1 MLTARRPLATFTA
14 LLMLSSAL
22 GACSMV
28 PDYERPAVATPSAF
42 TGPAAKAGAVE
53 VSSSW
58 WSSFSDPELQTLMSE
73 ALKENLDIIAA
84 LHRVEQAEGQL
95 RSTNSSLFPT
105 VDASGSASRTTS
117 SDTSGSTRSASGTL
131 KVSYALD
138 LWGLYRAQSESAE
151 ATLRSSVYAKE
162 AAVLVVQSSV
172 ATTYFNVLNLKDRLA
187 ISRDSLAAA
196 RETLTLVEA
205 RFKYGTAS
213 ALDVSQQR
221 TALATIEA
229 GIPSLEAELGSNLH
243 ALAILLGKAPE
254 GFDVKTASAASV
266 ALPAVAVGQP
276 SALLERRPDI
286 REAEANLQSANAD
299 IGAARA
305 AFFPTIDLSAGKTV
319 DWLAGVGTANGTSLA
334 ASILAPIFSGG
345 ELEGNLQTAKARDAE
360 LAATYRKTVL
370 TAFGEVEDALTNS
383 DAYSRRQSSLAVAA
397 IEARRSYD
405 LSQASY
411 KAGASD
417 FLSVLEA
424 QRAWLTARDSEAQAR
439 LNQYTAAVNLFV
451 ALGGGWKS

>member
-1 MLTARRPLATFTA
+1 MLTARRPIATFTA

-22 GACSMV
+22 ASCSML
-28 PDYERPAVATPSAF
+28 PDYARPAVAVPASF
-42 TGPAAKAGAVE
+42 TGPAAKAGAIE
-53 VSSSW
+53 VSSTW
-58 WSSFSDPELQTLMSE
+58 WSSFNDPELQSLMNE

-84 LHRVEQAEGQL
+84 LHRVEQAQGQL

-105 VDASGSASRTTS
+105 VDASGSGSRTTS
-117 SDTSGSTRSASGTL
+117 SDKSGSTRSASGAL
-131 KVSYALD
+131 NVSYALD
-138 LWGLYRAQSESAE
+138 LWGLYRAQSEASE
-151 ATLRSSVYAKE
+151 ASLRSSIYAKE

-172 ATTYFNVLNLKDRLA
+172 ATTYFSVLNLKDRLA
-187 ISRDSLAAA
+187 IAQESLDAA
-196 RETLTLVEA
+196 RETLKLVES
-205 RFKYGTAS
+205 RFQFGTAS

-221 TALATIEA
+221 TTLAGIEATI
-229 GIPSLEAELGSNLH
+229 PPLEAELAANLH

-254 GFDVKTASAASV
+254 GFDVKTATGTTAT
-266 ALPAVAVGQP
+266 LPAVAVGQP

-319 DWLAGVGTANGTSLA
+319 DWIANLGTTNGTSIA
-334 ASILAPIFSGG
+334 ASVLAPIFSGG

-439 LNQYTAAVNLFV
+439 LNQYTSAVNLFV

>member
-14 LLMLSSAL
+14 FLMLSSAL

-28 PDYERPAVATPSAF
+28 PDYQRPAVAVPASF

-53 VSSSW
+53 VSPTW
-58 WSSFSDPELQTLMSE
+58 WSSFNDLELQSLMSE
-73 ALKENLDIIAA
+73 ALQENLDIIAA
-84 LHRVEQAEGQL
+84 LHRVEQAQGQL
-95 RSTNSSLFPT
+95 RTTNSSLFPT
-105 VDASGSASRTTS
+105 LDATGSGSRTTS
-117 SDTSGSTRSASGTL
+117 SDKSGSTRSASGAL
-131 KVSYALD
+131 NVSYALD
-138 LWGLYRAQSESAE
+138 LFGLYRAQSEASE
-151 ATLRSSVYAKE
+151 ASLRSSIYAKE
-162 AAVLVVQSSV
+162 ASILIVQSSV
-172 ATTYFNVLNLKDRLA
+172 ATTYFNVLNLKDRLTIA
-187 ISRDSLAAA
+187 RESLDAA
-196 RETLTLVEA
+196 RETLKLVES
-205 RFKYGTAS
+205 RFQFGTAS

-221 TALATIEA
+221 TTLAGIEATI
-229 GIPSLEAELGSNLH
+229 PPLESDLAANLH

-254 GFDVKTASAASV
+254 GFDVKTASGTGLT
-266 ALPAVAVGQP
+266 LPAVAVGQP

-305 AFFPTIDLSAGKTV
+305 AFFPTIDLSASKSV
-319 DWLAGVGTANGTSLA
+319 DWVASLGTTNGTSIA

-370 TAFGEVEDALTNS
+370 TAFGEVEDALVS
-383 DAYSRRQSSLAVAA
+383 ADAYSRRQSSLAVAA
-397 IEARRSYD
+397 VEARRSYD

-417 FLSVLEA
+417 LLSVLEA
-424 QRAWLTARDSEAQAR
+424 QRSWLTARDSEAQAR
-439 LNQYTAAVNLFV
+439 LNQYTSAVNLFV

>member
-1 MLTARRPLATFTA
+1 MLIARRPLATFTA

-22 GACSMV
+22 AACSMV
-28 PDYERPAVATPSAF
+28 PDYERPAVAVPASF
-42 TGPAAKAGAVE
+42 TSPVAKTGAVD
-53 VSSSW
+53 VTSTW
-58 WSSFSDPELQTLMSE
+58 WSSFNDPELQSLMDE

-84 LHRVEQAEGQL
+84 LHRVEQAQGQL

-117 SDTSGSTRSASGTL
+117 SDKSGSTRSASGAL
-131 KVSYALD
+131 NVSYALD
-138 LWGLYRAQSESAE
+138 LWGLYRAQSEASE
-151 ATLRSSVYAKE
+151 ASLRSSIYARE

-172 ATTYFNVLNLKDRLA
+172 ATTYFGILNLKDRLA
-187 ISRDSLAAA
+187 IARESLDAA
-196 RETLTLVEA
+196 RETLKLVES
-205 RFKYGTAS
+205 RFQFGTAS

-221 TALATIEA
+221 TTLAGIEATI
-229 GIPSLEAELGSNLH
+229 PTLEAELAANQH

-254 GFDVKTASAASV
+254 GFDVKTASGTTAT
-266 ALPAVAVGQP
+266 LPAVAVGQP

-305 AFFPTIDLSAGKTV
+305 AFFPTIDLSASKSV
-319 DWLAGVGTANGTSLA
+319 DWIANLGTTNGTSIA

-345 ELEGNLQTAKARDAE
+345 QLEGNLQTAKARDAE

-383 DAYSRRQSSLAVAA
+383 DAYSRRQSSLAIAA
-397 IEARRSYD
+397 VEARRSYD

-417 FLSVLEA
+417 FLSVLDA